1 MPNVSSGTTIDF
13 SRFVSGETDSHSL
26 TLQVEGMHCA
36 SCAWRIESTLNAL
49 PEVKAR
55 VNFSTERLK
64 VDWKGDKEKAN
75 ELAHAVASLGFRV
88 APFNA
93 AEKNAHGKEE
103 EKFLLRCLAVSG
115 FASGN
120 LMLFSLALWFS
131 HGEAMGEATRALMH
145 WVMALISL
153 PTIIY
158 AGRPFFYS
166 AWGALKN
173 RHTNMDVP
181 ISLAVMLAAL
191 MSLHETLRH
200 GPYVYF
206 DASVMLLFFLLIG
219 RYLDKKA
226 RGRARE
232 AAEGLLA
239 MLEGTATI
247 LVDGKPQSIIIRDIK
262 PGMTL
267 LVSAGEKI
275 AADGN
280 VTKGVSEVDTS
291 LVTGETLPRAV
302 TAGEKLYAGMINV
315 AAPIELRVSAASD
328 KSLLADIVS
337 LLEKAEQ
344 GQAQYVRLADRV
356 AGWYTPVVHIL
367 AAATFIG
374 WLAFG
379 HVWQEALLAATAVLI
394 ITCPCAL
401 GLAVPVVQV
410 LASGKLF
417 KRGMLLKSGNALER
431 LASVDSVVF
440 DKTGTLTRGT
450 PQLTN
455 APAIDEKTLQ
465 LAASLAAQ
473 SKHPL
478 AQAVASA
485 WTGELIPFTVNEIPA
500 HGLETTHNGKT
511 IRLGKRSWCGDAA
524 APTDEQMELWLNTGG
539 TATRFTFADTLRS
552 DAAETIRALHS
563 AGCETMLLSGDR
575 VPVAASVAA
584 AAGISEFRGEVT
596 PLDKTRIIEEKI
608 AAGRKVLMIGD
619 GLNDAPALAAATVSM
634 SPSSAVDIT
643 QNAADLV
650 FRGEKLAPVLYAIT
664 IAKCSHRLVKENF
677 ILAMLYNIVAVPLA
691 VAGLATPLISSIAM
705 SSSSLIVI
713 GNSFRLEY
721 LSEQNS
727 V

>member
-13 SRFVSGETDSHSL
+13 SRFAAGEADSHSL

-64 VDWKGDKEKAN
+64 VDWKGEKEKAN
-75 ELAHAVASLGFRV
+75 ELAHAVSSLGFRV

-181 ISLAVMLAAL
+181 ISLAVILAAL

-267 LVSAGEKI
+267 LVAAGEKI

-302 TAGEKLYAGMINV
+302 NIGEKLYAGMINV
-315 AAPIELRVSAASD
+315 AAPIEINVAAASD

-410 LASGKLF
+410 LASGRLF
-417 KRGMLLKSGNALER
+417 KHGMLLKSGNALEK
-431 LASVDSVVF
+431 LASIDTIVF
-440 DKTGTLTRGT
+440 DKTGTLTLGAPRLIN
-450 PQLTN
+450 QLTM
-455 APAIDEKTLQ
+455 DEQNLQ

-478 AQAVASA
+478 AKAVTAA
-485 WTGELIPFTVNEIPA
+485 WNGTFLPLTVNEIPA
-500 HGLETTHNGKT
+500 HGLEANYQGK
-511 IRLGKRSWCGDAA
+511 IVRLGKRSWCGDMR
-524 APTDEQMELWLNTGG
+524 APTDTQMELWFDNGG
-539 TATRFTFADTLRS
+539 VRTRFTFADALRS
-552 DAAETIRALHS
+552 DAAVTISTLHQM
-563 AGCETMLLSGDR
+563 GYQTLLLSGDR
-575 VPVAASVAA
+575 KEVAAETAA
-584 AAGISEFRGEVT
+584 MAGITDFRGEVT

-608 AAGRKVLMIGD
+608 AAGRKVLMVGD

-664 IAKCSHRLVKENF
+664 IAKRSHRLVKENF
-677 ILAMLYNIVAVPLA
+677 VLAMLYNIIAVPLA
-691 VAGLATPLISSIAM
+691 VIGLATPLVSSIAM
-705 SSSSLIVI
+705 SSSSLVVI
-713 GNSFRLEY
+713 GNSFRL
-721 LSEQNS
+721 NRKG
-727 V
+727 